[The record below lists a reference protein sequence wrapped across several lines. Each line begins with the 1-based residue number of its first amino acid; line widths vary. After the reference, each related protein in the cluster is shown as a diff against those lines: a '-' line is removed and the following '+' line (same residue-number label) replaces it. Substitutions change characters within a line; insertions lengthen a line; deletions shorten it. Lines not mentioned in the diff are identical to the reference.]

1 MASNSRDSKSV
12 ISNSLQSRNAVDTM
26 VEKAEVSSEVWV
38 SEGSRSTANQMI
50 EKLHDKSGYLL
61 ETKAVSMT
69 SEQENNSQELEMVGP
84 LSDHLEKLHQDFTLS
99 YSQFQLLKHFSKPL
113 PYSLSKTLET
123 HPPPTASFYLLRFSS
138 AGFSVMIT
146 KIPLL
151 VSLLLS
157 NCPTHS
163 LSNSSPNLLSLL

>member
-1 MASNSRDSKSV
+1 M

-99 YSQFQLLKHFSKPL
+99 YSQFQLSTFFQASPLFSLKNL
-113 PYSLSKTLET
+113 RNT
-123 HPPPTASFYLLRFSS
+123 PTPHSFFLFAPVFLCWFFRHDHKNPSASFSP
-138 AGFSVMIT
+138 
-146 KIPLL
+146 PLQ
-151 VSLLLS
+151 
-157 NCPTHS
+157 HS
-163 LSNSSPNLLSLL
+163 HTLSL

>member
-38 SEGSRSTANQMI
+38 SEGSRSTANQMV
-50 EKLHDKSGYLL
+50 EKLHDKSGYVL

-84 LSDHLEKLHQDFTLS
+84 LILFQKCTLRI
-99 YSQFQLLKHFSKPL
+99 FGVLCGL
-113 PYSLSKTLET
+113 
-123 HPPPTASFYLLRFSS
+123 
-138 AGFSVMIT
+138 
-146 KIPLL
+146 
-151 VSLLLS
+151 
-157 NCPTHS
+157 
-163 LSNSSPNLLSLL
+163 